1 MGKGSCDHQPLLVT
15 TLLTQQVYYFYLFG
29 VSLFLENLGANPSL
43 ATNLGYGG
51 AALLSVLSYIFE
63 ETSVREYYNSI
74 FEYCFGSSHS
84 ASNPILR
91 RGIGVTSFMVGT
103 FLALSECYP
112 AWAKTLSSE
121 SSASWFLLAF
131 MIMRRHAPN
140 ALWLQGYNYSLSD
153 WHSRDC
159 KRDSCCKCCRR
170 GKGKEEMINYIS
182 HVIHKMLYFLD
193 HLNAEG
199 IKMVWLHLQEDELE
213 EDYYRV

>member
-1 MGKGSCDHQPLLVT
+1 
-15 TLLTQQVYYFYLFG
+15 
-29 VSLFLENLGANPSL
+29 
-43 ATNLGYGG
+43 
-51 AALLSVLSYIFE
+51 
-63 ETSVREYYNSI
+63 
-74 FEYCFGSSHS
+74 
-84 ASNPILR
+84 
-91 RGIGVTSFMVGT
+91 MVGT

-213 EDYYRV
+213 EDYYRVWPLNNVPSRAIKFLLPLVCLFYPQTGASGRQSGTLPLMKLPFEPLCASISCLNCRAAV